1 MMSKKSSI
9 LIEGGIKMFKNFEEA
24 KKAGYKGTA
33 KDFEKDLNDTL
44 RILKDQEK
52 IRKSD
57 TFDNRLEGTLN
68 KMLMMFYLNL
78 TCQDHKGYYQ
88 IFEYLFD
95 FMILENIN
103 IKNKKQY
110 QEYILDIRCKEVE
123 KNANSNINRSANFG
137 PDFRE

>member
-1 MMSKKSSI
+1 MSKKSSI

-68 KMLMMFYLNL
+68 KMLMMIYVNL

-110 QEYILDIRCKEVE
+110 QEYILDTRCKEVE

>member
-1 MMSKKSSI
+1 
-9 LIEGGIKMFKNFEEA
+9 MFKNFEEA

-52 IRKSD
+52 IRKND

-68 KMLMMFYLNL
+68 KMLMMIYLNL
-78 TCQDHKGYYQ
+78 TCQDHKGYYK

-110 QEYILDIRCKEVE
+110 QEYILDTRCKEVE

-137 PDFRE
+137 PNFRE

>member
-52 IRKSD
+52 IRKND
-57 TFDNRLEGTLN
+57 TFDNRLEGALN
-68 KMLMMFYLNL
+68 KMLNMFYLNL

-95 FMILENIN
+95 FMILENLNIN
-103 IKNKKQY
+103 NKKTY
-110 QEYILDIRCKEVE
+110 QEYILDTRCKEVE
-123 KNANSNINRSANFG
+123 KKCQ
-137 PDFRE
+137 